1 MHKEYFNIKDN
12 CRKGLVKY
20 LIKAIS
26 IIPALEKP
34 LIMDVGCG
42 SGVPTLTL
50 AEKYNG
56 NLIAIDSD
64 NRSLNRLEER
74 IKELNLSE
82 RFTLLNC
89 SFFEMYLEE
98 NQFDII
104 LAEGFLNAVGFQ
116 KGFLRLIKLLKNKRF
131 LIIHDELQNYN
142 KKIELI
148 ENNNCKILDS
158 FNLDNHIWWNDYYQ
172 CLENEIS
179 FIKNKELFSLFKT
192 DLNEIELYKQDS
204 SKFTSAYYV
213 VEKY

>member
-1 MHKEYFNIKDN
+1 MYKEYFNIKDN

-20 LIKAIS
+20 LLKAIS
-26 IIPALEKP
+26 IIPAIEKP

-64 NRSLNRLEER
+64 MESVNRLEEK

-82 RFTLLNC
+82 RFILYNC
-89 SFFEMYLEE
+89 SFFEMDLEE

-148 ENNNCKILDS
+148 ENNNCNILES
-158 FNLDNHIWWNDYYQ
+158 FSLDNHVWWNDYYQ
-172 CLENEIS
+172 CLEKEIS
-179 FIKNKELFSLFKT
+179 FIKNKELLSLFKT
-192 DLNEIELYKQDS
+192 DLNEIELFNQDS
-204 SKFTSAYYV
+204 SKFNSAYYV
-213 VEKY
+213 IEKY